1 MLAMSFSATSLPKSG
16 TIALFSALFLSSAIA
31 PFISIQS
38 AQAQLFP
45 SQRNQSNQNS
55 QSQNRQRTVTIA
67 TGAEIPVMYS
77 EAEKILVAP
86 DETMDL
92 TVEVA
97 ANLKD
102 RYGQVLIPY
111 GTKIE
116 GRIEPTEEGSHFVAR
131 RLVFSE
137 TDTQNIYGESRPIS
151 RTEMV
156 KKGAST
162 GDILKGTLIGAGA
175 AVILGGVTGDRTIDL
190 STILLGGG
198 LGALGGWALGGEEV
212 ELISID
218 PERDLNIILSDRL
231 TLEPFDYR
239 TQQTARNDSLM

>member
-1 MLAMSFSATSLPKSG
+1 MSFAATSLSKSG

-31 PFISIQS
+31 PFMSVQS

-45 SQRNQSNQNS
+45 GQRPQNS
-55 QSQNRQRTVTIA
+55 QLQNSQRTVTIA
-67 TGAEIPVMYS
+67 TGAEIPVRYS

-116 GRIEPTEEGSHFVAR
+116 GRIEPTTGGSHFVAS
-131 RLVFSE
+131 RLIFSE
-137 TDTQNIYGESRPIS
+137 TDTQNIYGESRPVS
-151 RTEMV
+151 RTETV
-156 KKGAST
+156 KQGAST
-162 GDILKGTLIGAGA
+162 GDILEGALIGAGA

-198 LGALGGWALGGEEV
+198 LGALGGWAIGGEEV

-231 TLEPFDYR
+231 TLTPQNNR
-239 TQQTARNDSLM
+239 LQQTARQNNLR